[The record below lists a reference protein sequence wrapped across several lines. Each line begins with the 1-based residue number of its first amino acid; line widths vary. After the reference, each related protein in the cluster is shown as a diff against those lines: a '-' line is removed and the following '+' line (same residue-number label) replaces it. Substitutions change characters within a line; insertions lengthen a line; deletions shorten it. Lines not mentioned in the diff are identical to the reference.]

1 MRDMLLHPDDTA
13 QAVVPVPPLVDPC
26 MPLGASGW
34 TRRLWLTHTTA
45 AALATA
51 RVASWPAVTRS
62 RTAVQ
67 ALPHVLSQIPD
78 DWASLA
84 QRAVEAAQRAG
95 ARYCDARLTRTVQHV
110 YANQRLGREVET
122 VGIGVRALVNG
133 YWGFSACPSVDLTG
147 VERVAQDAVA
157 LAATNARGTP
167 RTVDLGPPAPAV
179 GRWTTPVEIDPFVI
193 SPEEKLDFYSDWIRE
208 AERVK
213 IRVDEIRSHLDFT
226 RQDRMVMTSEGAHF
240 MQTLYESGGLIACSG
255 RYGTDIEVNVQGITT
270 AGRGWELFLNAKIP
284 EQFPAMAAQIE
295 AIHTLQKEAKPVT
308 VGRYTVVCDGATMA
322 SLLDR
327 TLGAATQLDRALGYE
342 ANAAGTSFLTEPLA
356 MLGTFKA
363 ASPHVTITANRS
375 APAQLATVRWDD
387 EGIEPQP
394 FPLVKDG
401 VLVDFQTTREQ
412 AAWLAPYYQRRGQ
425 SFHSHGCAAA
435 ESALF
440 ITMQHPPNLAL
451 APNPA
456 AVGLDDLIA
465 NVPDGVLVTE
475 GQVMQM
481 DFQTRSGLLVGQQMR
496 EIKHGRL
503 GRLITGGGIVFDA
516 LELWRNVV
524 AVGGAQTQ
532 AVIASSQYPLG
543 GTGGLWGYPVKGEP
557 PQATSHSV
565 QSVAAT
571 IMNQAVIN
579 PARKI

>member
-1 MRDMLLHPDDTA
+1 MPSYTDDTA
-13 QAVVPVPPLVDPC
+13 LMLALRSADPC
-26 MPLGASGW
+26 RSPSTPGW
-34 TRRLWLTHTTA
+34 TRRLWLTRTTA

-67 ALPHVLSQIPD
+67 ARPLALSQIPD

-84 QRAVEAAQRAG
+84 QRAIDVAQRAG
-95 ARYCDARLTRTVQHV
+95 ARYTDTRLTRTVQHV

-133 YWGFSACPSVDLTG
+133 YWGFAACPSVDLMG
-147 VERVAQDAVA
+147 VDRVAQDAVTQ
-157 LAATNARGTP
+157 AATNARGTP
-167 RTVDLGPPAPAV
+167 RTVDLGPPTPAV
-179 GRWTTPVEIDPFVI
+179 GTWATPVEIDPFTI
-193 SPEEKLDFYSDWIRE
+193 SPEEKLDFYGYWVRA
-208 AERVK
+208 AERAQ
-213 IRVDEIRSHLDFT
+213 IRVDTIRSHIDFT

-240 MQTLYESGGLIACSG
+240 VQTLYESGGLIACSG
-255 RYGTDIEVNVQGITT
+255 MYGLNIEVNVQGITT

-284 EQFPAMAAQIE
+284 EQFPTMSAQIE

-308 VGRYTVVCDGATMA
+308 IGRYTVVCDGVTMA

-342 ANAAGTSFLTEPLA
+342 ANAAGTSYLTEPLT

-363 ASPHVTITANRS
+363 ASPHVTISANRS

-387 EGIEPQP
+387 EGVESQQ

-412 AAWLAPYYQRRGQ
+412 AAWLAPYYQQRGQ
-425 SFHSHGCAAA
+425 PLRSRGCAAA

-440 ITMQHPPNLAL
+440 ITMQHSPNLDL
-451 APNPA
+451 APNSA
-456 AVGLDDLIA
+456 AVHLDDLIA
-465 NVPDGVLVTE
+465 DVPDGVLITD
-475 GQVMQM
+475 GQVMQI
-481 DFQTRSGLLVGQQMR
+481 DFQTRSGLLVGQMR
-496 EIKHGRL
+496 EIKRGRL
-503 GRLITGGGIVFDA
+503 GRLITGGALLFDA
-516 LELWRNVV
+516 LDLWRNVI
-524 AVGGAQTQ
+524 AVGGAPTEG
-532 AVIASSQYPLG
+532 VIASSQYPLG
-543 GTGGLWGYPVKGEP
+543 GSGGFWGYPVKGQP

-571 IMNQAVIN
+571 IMNQTIVN